1 MNQQN
6 FNQNELDQ
14 LLNPPKSKAP
24 VIIGLVLAFLAI
36 LFMGSMGFVIYK
48 AVSSKEFQAAFQEGF
63 QEGFQGELNYEN
75 SNIDDENLI
84 SITKE
89 QASEWV
95 HTNEAALQA
104 LIVKIKAYPKLEK
117 VWLATAKDFENDNI
131 YAWINDVTCTANP
144 GAVNDSEEG
153 GLTLFSDVLNNIN
166 VPVTAFYDLNNDM
179 QALNI
184 VGLK

>member
-48 AVSSKEFQAAFQEGF
+48 AISSQEFQTAFQQGL
-63 QEGFQGELNYEN
+63 QEGLQDGLQEEFDYEG
-75 SNIDDENLI
+75 SNTEDEHLI

-95 HTNEAALQA
+95 HINEPALLA
-104 LIVKIKAYPKLEK
+104 LI
-117 VWLATAKDFENDNI
+117 
-131 YAWINDVTCTANP
+131 
-144 GAVNDSEEG
+144 
-153 GLTLFSDVLNNIN
+153 
-166 VPVTAFYDLNNDM
+166 
-179 QALNI
+179 
-184 VGLK
+184 